1 MYSPRKQPF
10 QPFQKYFE
18 SFEGDLFGTL
28 LPAGLQ
34 FPGGVARPQPS
45 QSLWPLLGSMTVP
58 LAGEALCGRTA
69 QSTATGS
76 SPPDSGEE
84 AEICFSSQCFVKTKT
99 RLELRKMSLK

>member
-18 SFEGDLFGTL
+18 NFEGDL
-28 LPAGLQ
+28 PGLQ